1 MSFFASTSLIK
12 NYGIRNR
19 IARADRQFNICH
31 SYGTDFIFSETE
43 DNYNLFARKNIRG
56 HFGHWGVSIKD
67 GVITKLVANIG
78 RLYLW
83 N

>member
-31 SYGTDFIFSETE
+31 SYGTGFIFSETE
-43 DNYNLFARKNIRG
+43 DNYNLQEKTSEVVLDIG
-56 HFGHWGVSIKD
+56 E
-67 GVITKLVANIG
+67 LV
-78 RLYLW
+78 LKME
-83 N
+83 